1 MCLMHD
7 DFLDVTFPP
16 HMETLLFVLWFL
28 PGEVKMF
35 HHDDVSP
42 NRNGIPNDCRSD
54 FLGQVLVDASS
65 LLHVQVPAL
74 MTMLP
79 LTSACAA
86 HQVNHYLEDEYRIAH
101 GFIYPE
107 DYDIEQNEE
116 LLTAYGWPQ
125 ETIDSPEFPGIIAEA
140 VFESGEFQYDGEK
153 EYTSFEEAAKIIGA
167 TIGVDVFS
175 YILSEGGR

>member
-1 MCLMHD
+1 
-7 DFLDVTFPP
+7 
-16 HMETLLFVLWFL
+16 
-28 PGEVKMF
+28 MF
-35 HHDDVSP
+35 E
-42 NRNGIPNDCRSD
+42 
-54 FLGQVLVDASS
+54 LY
-65 LLHVQVPAL
+65 
-74 MTMLP
+74 
-79 LTSACAA
+79 
-86 HQVNHYLEDEYRIAH
+86 QVNHYLEDEYRIAH

-125 ETIDSPEFPGIIAEA
+125 ETIDSTEFPGIIAEA

-153 EYTSFEEAAKIIGA
+153 EYTSFEEAAKVIGA